1 MGSTG
6 PAANRAPGDPRGRAA
21 PVATSGGTMS
31 LEVRWIHRGR
41 IPQAMMSWI
50 GPFDA
55 WIEQREDRYLVDP
68 AAPEL
73 GVKIKGGVELD
84 LKAFRGDL
92 GILDLP
98 GDGGRG
104 HLERWEKWRFPLETV
119 TLPSADGS
127 SWAALWKTRHRR
139 SFRLE
144 GDRVVERPVTE
155 AELPGCS
162 VELTEFTA
170 GREVGWTF
178 ALEAGGEPGD
188 LEPSLRATAAALV
201 EGPRPPGLR
210 FDLADSMSYPRWL
223 STHRG

>member
-1 MGSTG
+1 
-6 PAANRAPGDPRGRAA
+6 
-21 PVATSGGTMS
+21 
-31 LEVRWIHRGR
+31 
-41 IPQAMMSWI
+41 
-50 GPFDA
+50 
-55 WIEQREDRYLVDP
+55 
-68 AAPEL
+68 
-73 GVKIKGGVELD
+73 
-84 LKAFRGDL
+84 
-92 GILDLP
+92 
-98 GDGGRG
+98 
-104 HLERWEKWRFPLETV
+104 
-119 TLPSADGS
+119 
-127 SWAALWKTRHRR
+127 
-139 SFRLE
+139 
-144 GDRVVERPVTE
+144 VTE